1 MLKKLK
7 LEKELRMQRTMLEEI
22 EKREAEFKTREEELA
37 AALNEAVS
45 EEDMNTVS
53 ESIDNLEKEVEEAGL
68 EEKKST
74 VNAEIERIESELA
87 DLEERAAKTKENKK
101 TVGGEETMPKMRNA
115 HIRELLKTGEYYERA
130 EVKAFYEKVKEL
142 RGVTGAE
149 LTIPEIVINRI
160 MDIVGDYSTMYNLVD
175 KTKVKGK
182 GRILLDSDTEPATW
196 IEQTGAITSG
206 DVGTI
211 LNVEFDGYKVGK
223 IVFVDNSLLED
234 SIINLDDYVT
244 KKIARA
250 IAKAIDKSVLHGTGA
265 NGKELTGI
273 IPSLSESHK
282 VTVAADENM
291 LKNTVKVLALVDDGA
306 DSVGEIVAVMKR
318 STYYNNIAPFSIN
331 VDADGNVVGKLPNLK
346 KPDFLGLRIEF
357 DNFME
362 EDQILFGDYEKYT
375 LVEREDITIDN
386 SIHVKFQEDQTAF
399 RGKGR
404 FDGKPTDKDA
414 FVLVT
419 LSEAAA
425 ASVMDEGVPAY
436 DGEDEEV

>member
-7 LEKELRMQRTMLEEI
+7 LEKELRMQRVMLEDI
-22 EKREAEFKTREEELA
+22 EKQESAFQKREQELA
-37 AALNEAVS
+37 AALDEAVT

-53 ESIDNLEKEVEEAGL
+53 ESIDALTAEVEEAGL
-68 EEKKST
+68 EDKKSA
-74 VNAEIERIESELA
+74 VSEEIARIENELA
-87 DLEERAAKTKENKK
+87 DLEERAAKTKEQNKK
-101 TVGGEETMPKMRNA
+101 PVGGESKMRNA

-196 IEQTGAITSG
+196 IEQTGVIANG

-211 LNVEFDGYKVGK
+211 LSVEFDGYKVGK

-265 NGKELTGI
+265 TGKELTGI
-273 IPSLSESHK
+273 IPNLASSHK
-282 VTVAADENM
+282 VSVTADEDM
-291 LKNTVKVLALVDDGA
+291 LKNTVKTLAMIDDGE

-318 STYYNNIAPFSIN
+318 STYYNQMAQFSIN
-331 VDADGNVVGKLPNLK
+331 VDADGNLVGKLPNLK

-362 EDQILFGDYEKYT
+362 ENQLLFGDYEKYT

-386 SIHVKFQEDQTAF
+386 SIHVKFAEDQTAF

-404 FDGKPTDKDA
+404 FDGKPTNVNA

-419 LSEAAA
+419 LTTA
-425 ASVMDEGVPAY
+425 
-436 DGEDEEV
+436 

>member
-45 EEDMNTVS
+45 EEDMNTVN

-101 TVGGEETMPKMRNA
+101 PVGGETKMRNA

-130 EVKAFYEKVKEL
+130 DVKEFYGKVKEL

-265 NGKELTGI
+265 AGKELTGI
-273 IPSLSESHK
+273 IPSLSEGHK
-282 VTVAADENM
+282 VTVTADENM

-425 ASVMDEGVPAY
+425 ANVMDEGAPAY

>member
-7 LEKELRMQRTMLEEI
+7 LEKELRMQRTLLEGI
-22 EKREAEFKTREEELA
+22 EQQEAAFKSREQELETALAEAET
-37 AALNEAVS
+37 

-53 ESIDNLEKEVEEAGL
+53 ESINTLEKEVEEAGL
-68 EEKKST
+68 EDKKST
-74 VNAEIERIESELA
+74 VNAEIERIETELA
-87 DLEERAAKTKENKK
+87 DLEERAAKTKERKE
-101 TVGGEETMPKMRNA
+101 TAGGENKMPKVRNA

-130 EVKAFYEKVKEL
+130 DVKAFYEKVKEL

-196 IEQTGAITSG
+196 IEQTGVIQNG

-211 LNVEFDGYKVGK
+211 VNVEFDGYKVGK

-234 SIINLDDYVT
+234 SIVNLDDYVV

-265 NGKELTGI
+265 AGKELTGI
-273 IPSLSESHK
+273 IPNLTEEHK
-282 VTVAADENM
+282 VTVTADENM
-291 LKNTVKVLALVDDGA
+291 LKNTVKVLALIDDGE

-318 STYYNNIAPFSIN
+318 STYYDKLAPFSIN
-331 VDADGNVVGKLPNLK
+331 VDSEGNVVGKLPNLK

-362 EDQILFGDYEKYT
+362 ADQILFGDYEKYT

-386 SIHVKFQEDQTAF
+386 SIHVKFAEDQTAF

-404 FDGKPTDKDA
+404 FDGKPTRKDA

-419 LSEAAA
+419 LHAAA
-425 ASVMDEGVPAY
+425 AAAV
-436 DGEDEEV
+436 EEETE

>member
-7 LEKELRMQRTMLEEI
+7 LEKELRMQRAMLGELEE
-22 EKREAEFKTREEELA
+22 REAGFRTREQELA
-37 AALNEAVS
+37 TALDEAVS

-53 ESIDNLEKEVEEAGL
+53 ESIEALEKEVEEAGL

-87 DLEERAAKTKENKK
+87 DLAEREKKVKEKRKAA
-101 TVGGEETMPKMRNA
+101 GGEITMPKMKNA

-130 EVKAFYEKVKEL
+130 EVKEFYEKVKEL

-149 LTIPEIVINRI
+149 LTIPDIVINRI

-196 IEQTGAITSG
+196 IEQTGAIPTG
-206 DVGTI
+206 DVGAI
-211 LNVEFDGYKVGK
+211 VSIEFDGYKVGK

-265 NGKELTGI
+265 TGKELTGI
-273 IPSLSESHK
+273 IPNLSEGHK
-282 VTVAADENM
+282 VTVSADEDM
-291 LKNTVKVLALVDDGA
+291 LKNTVKVLALVDDGE

-318 STYYNNIAPFSIN
+318 STYYDKIAPFSIN
-331 VDADGNVVGKLPNLK
+331 VDSAGNVVGKLPNLK

-362 EDQILFGDYEKYT
+362 PDQILFGDYEKYT

-386 SIHVKFQEDQTAF
+386 SIHVKFVEDQTAF

-404 FDGKPTDKDA
+404 FDGKPTNKDA

-425 ASVMDEGVPAY
+425 ASEMDNGTPAY
-436 DGEDEEV
+436 NGEETE